1 MSGVSLH
8 VHIRVQKEAQSP
20 AARVKSVQ
28 YFWFSLDIIMHDQSK
43 LEKYMYMWHVQEHQK
58 LDTQP
63 LVNFIF
69 NWQTFGLVI
78 SA

>member
-1 MSGVSLH
+1 MCQVYH
-8 VHIRVQKEAQSP
+8 YIYMYVYKKRFRVQLQGLS
-20 AARVKSVQ
+20 Q

-43 LEKYMYMWHVQEHQK
+43 LEKYMYMWDVQEHQK